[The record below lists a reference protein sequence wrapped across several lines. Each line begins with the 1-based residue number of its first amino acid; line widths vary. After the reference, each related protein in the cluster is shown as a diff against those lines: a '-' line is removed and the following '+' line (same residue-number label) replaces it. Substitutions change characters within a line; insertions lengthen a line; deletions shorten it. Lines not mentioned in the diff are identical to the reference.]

1 MRICPIF
8 GRSSIRHI
16 LTFTSVLALAIAAP
30 ALAQKPGDDNAG
42 SQGKGNSQSANKADK
57 ADKGNPA
64 AGNAA
69 KSRDSQTGKPNRTE
83 ARETGN
89 QGRST
94 QTSDARSDNAAA
106 KANKGSNKSGKS
118 EARAAGRS
126 DNSDR
131 GFARS
136 DYRKAIARPYDERG
150 DRARFQFTDDD
161 DRRRFALRYDRDF
174 GPLSGFCPPGL
185 AKKGNGCQPPGQAKK
200 SEGNY
205 LSRYSRFRDGDWR
218 YFNGYAYQYAPGD
231 NLINS
236 FLPLVGGAL
245 FGGNKWP
252 AAYQDYS
259 VPKYYGSYYGR
270 GDDYGY
276 RYADRT
282 IFSVNPQDQT
292 IGGIVALLTGNDFE
306 VGRQMPSGYEV
317 YNVPN
322 QYRDQYYDRPDA
334 NYRYSDGYVYQVDPT
349 TRLISAA
356 IQLIV

>member
-1 MRICPIF
+1 MFNI
-8 GRSSIRHI
+8 GRSTISNI
-16 LTFTSVLALAIAAP
+16 LAFTSVLALAITAP
-30 ALAQKPGDDNAG
+30 VLAQKPGDNNAG
-42 SQGKGNSQSANKADK
+42 SQGKGSSQSSNKG
-57 ADKGNPA
+57 DKGNPA

-69 KSRDSQTGKPNRTE
+69 KSRDSQAGKSDRTDGR
-83 ARETGN
+83 ATGN
-89 QGRST
+89 QGRSNKVAN
-94 QTSDARSDNAAA
+94 ARSDNFAAQ
-106 KANKGSNKSGKS
+106 ANKGSSKSGKS
-118 EARAAGRS
+118 ETRAADRA

-131 GFARS
+131 RITKS
-136 DYRKAIARPYDERG
+136 DYRKAIARPYDQLG
-150 DRARFQFTDDD
+150 DRDRFQFTNDD
-161 DRRRFALRYDRDF
+161 DRRRFAVRYDRDF

-205 LSRYSRFRDGDWR
+205 LSRYSRFRDGNWR
-218 YFNGYAYQYAPGD
+218 YFNGYAYQNESGS

-259 VPKYYGSYYGR
+259 VPEYYGSYYGR
-270 GDDYGY
+270 GDNYGY

-292 IGGIVALLTGNDFE
+292 IEGIVALLTGNDFE

-317 YNVPN
+317 YNVPS

-334 NYRYSDGYVYQVDPT
+334 NYRYSDGYVYQVDPA